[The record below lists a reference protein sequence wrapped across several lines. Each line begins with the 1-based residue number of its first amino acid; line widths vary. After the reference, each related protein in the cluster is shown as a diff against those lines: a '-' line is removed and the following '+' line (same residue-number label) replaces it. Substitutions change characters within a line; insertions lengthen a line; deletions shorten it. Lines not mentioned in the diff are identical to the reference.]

1 MQVMVPLM
9 MLHGAPP
16 SLLPFP
22 PSLPARLFK
31 LTFRFRRREKSL
43 RLLQELAR
51 LLGLAA
57 GQRRGRDVDAALGFV
72 PVHFHCSGTEANWTR
87 SK

>member
-1 MQVMVPLM
+1 MVSLM
-9 MLHGAPP
+9 MLHSGPP
-16 SLLPFP
+16 SF
-22 PSLPARLFK
+22 PARPFQ

-43 RLLQELAR
+43 RLLQELPR
-51 LLGLAA
+51 PLSLAT